1 MVMEESSYEFFH
13 DFLTIGTLGSQTLR
27 TDPPIPTIPMPI
39 EHIER
44 GIAQSLVSMVECPL
58 QKYLFGSQ
66 FELQD
71 TEIWNTFHEEDA
83 EERPAKSKGSTA
95 PNVDVMESVS
105 SKSKLPQIGPKN
117 VSEASSSSRIKD
129 EKNPLKNEI
138 RMFPER
144 LVTLEQMVQPDIKHF
159 L

>member
-1 MVMEESSYEFFH
+1 MKVLMNHRTSSH
-13 DFLTIGTLGSQTLR
+13 ASIIDGKQ
-27 TDPPIPTIPMPI
+27 
-39 EHIER
+39 IER

-117 VSEASSSSRIKD
+117 VSGEFISRIKD
-129 EKNPLKNEI
+129 EKSTKKIRI